1 MAAFSLVGG
10 CGQSC
15 CNAAQCNSLHC
26 TTIAS
31 SVFSRAVS
39 PLSRAAGLH
48 RRCQSSCSQLPGNP
62 LAHVQIDKSPEVT
75 DFAALT
81 KTLVNKAKS
90 SDDITRYSAIRWLNC
105 FLHAPSSH
113 DSMLAF
119 LADLIVA
126 VLPCIS
132 HSATNVRDAAI
143 ACNHRL
149 LTMDLSKHLA
159 TVGIGPVLT
168 SLSYEL
174 VSQQE
179 PTRLEALKW
188 VQVLPLGPHTAM
200 QPSRGG
206 RDLVCMCGCGSAFA
220 EMVLYLRCAMP
231 TASIDLVSGSTRASL
246 VQVLLEHN
254 KAEVLQQWHDIMPAL
269 LDALTATSDG
279 VVNQVRRDAR
289 VTLAATTIN
298 GAPTRHRTWPPYA
311 CHLEPAPFSPTPI
324 VATR

>member
-1 MAAFSLVGG
+1 MS
-10 CGQSC
+10 
-15 CNAAQCNSLHC
+15 
-26 TTIAS
+26 
-31 SVFSRAVS
+31 
-39 PLSRAAGLH
+39 
-48 RRCQSSCSQLPGNP
+48 
-62 LAHVQIDKSPEVT
+62 
-75 DFAALT
+75 
-81 KTLVNKAKS
+81 KAKS
-90 SDDITRYSAIRWLNC
+90 TDDITRYTAIRWLNC

-113 DSMLAF
+113 DAMLAF
-119 LADLIVA
+119 LADLLVA

-188 VQVLPLGPHTAM
+188 VQVPPLCPRCCRRTRVACHAL
-200 QPSRGG
+200 QPPWRSVSRGRSETAHWRVCRG
-206 RDLVCMCGCGSAFA
+206 RALRVLGDVPGWARGAAALLKAVHVCEGVGAIRGRS
-220 EMVLYLRCAMP
+220 V
-231 TASIDLVSGSTRASL
+231 TGVV

-279 VVNQVRRDAR
+279 VVNQVRMPLTPALRAAPSPGRCPKQAR
-289 VTLAATTIN
+289 PALHEVLRPACASAVRSKN
-298 GAPTRHRTWPPYA
+298 APRQELPR
-311 CHLEPAPFSPTPI
+311 CGR
-324 VATR
+324 V